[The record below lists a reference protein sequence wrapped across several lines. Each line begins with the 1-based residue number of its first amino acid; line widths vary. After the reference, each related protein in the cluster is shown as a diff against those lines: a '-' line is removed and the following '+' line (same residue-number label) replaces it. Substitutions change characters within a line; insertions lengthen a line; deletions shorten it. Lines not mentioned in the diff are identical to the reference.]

1 MKLESAVFERSA
13 ALPDQ
18 LPESTLPEVVFSG
31 RSNVGKSSLI
41 NRLLG
46 RRALARTSATPGKT
60 ATINFYRLDTL
71 RLVDLPGYGYA
82 KVSDRE
88 KRRWSALIEGY
99 FADERDLRLVVQL
112 LDMRHPP
119 SADDWQMIRFLIE
132 SELPFLLVLTKA
144 DKLNKT
150 ETAARL
156 RAFEAEFEDYEG
168 LTILPFSAQTG
179 QGREELL
186 RILRS
191 VTEDETDKDVM
202 E

>member
-1 MKLESAVFERSA
+1 M
-13 ALPDQ
+13 
-18 LPESTLPEVVFSG
+18 
-31 RSNVGKSSLI
+31 
-41 NRLLG
+41 
-46 RRALARTSATPGKT
+46 
-60 ATINFYRLDTL
+60 
-71 RLVDLPGYGYA
+71 DLPGYGYA